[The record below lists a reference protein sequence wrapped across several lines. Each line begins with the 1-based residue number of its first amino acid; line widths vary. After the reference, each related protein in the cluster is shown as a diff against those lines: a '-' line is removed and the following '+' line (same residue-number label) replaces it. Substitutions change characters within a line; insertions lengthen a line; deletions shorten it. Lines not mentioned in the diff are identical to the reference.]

1 MIIYKIV
8 SVLALYGLNKTKYAE
23 YMGMS
28 KSSLGNKIKRGS
40 WSAYDLIMLA
50 LMTDNKLAI
59 IDKDNNPVIIFDEQ
73 DLKKEE

>member
-1 MIIYKIV
+1 MINKIV
-8 SVLALYGLNKTKYAE
+8 SILALYGFNKTKYAE

-40 WSAYDLIMLA
+40 WTAQDLIMLA
-50 LMTDNKLAI
+50 LMTNNKLAI
-59 IDKDNNPVIIFDEQ
+59 IDKNNNPVMIFDEQ

>member
-1 MIIYKIV
+1 MINKIV
-8 SVLALYGLNKTKYAE
+8 SVLALYGFNKTKYAE

-40 WSAYDLIMLA
+40 WTAHDLIMLA
-50 LMTDNKLAI
+50 LMTNNKLAI
-59 IDKDNNPVIIFDEQ
+59 IDKNNNPVIIFDEQ

>member
-1 MIIYKIV
+1 MINKIV
-8 SVLALYGLNKTKYAE
+8 SVLALYGFNKTKYAE

-40 WSAYDLIMLA
+40 WTAHDLIMLA
-50 LMTDNKLAI
+50 MMTNNKLAI
-59 IDKDNNPVIIFDEQ
+59 IDKNNNPVMIFDEQ